1 MFLIVLSRLSR
12 RRWCDEMIVPNSFD
26 DPNRKVVWN
35 RLCKMHDEIFVYR
48 PSVDPYYSKMG
59 IIEMKK
65 CKDGCWD

>member
-1 MFLIVLSRLSR
+1 
-12 RRWCDEMIVPNSFD
+12 MIVPNSFD